1 MTVQLTRARA
11 RIAVDLVQRSA
22 IVDALTNESPVF
34 YRGNVGRFE
43 IGVFNNETIIDSFT
57 DIESLTVEIRSRI
70 NPEAPAYLTKTIEAA
85 SLTAC
90 IAADWTAGTGQHGLV
105 NLSDTET
112 DLPAQ
117 GDSVE
122 YWLAVGAVLADGPVT
137 LGKGILKI
145 LEDGIGG
152 SSGSGS
158 YPTFAEADARYMRR
172 GIPNGS
178 FRTDANG
185 QHIQL
190 YNPTTGLWHS
200 IGCDGAEG
208 AVAVVVAQEGEA

>member
-1 MTVQLTRARA
+1 MTVALTRARV
-11 RIAVDLVQRSA
+11 RIAVDLVQRSI
-22 IVDALTNESPVF
+22 IVDALTSESPVL
-34 YRGNVGRFE
+34 YRGNIGQFE
-43 IGVFNNETIIDSFT
+43 LGLFNNEAIVDDLTG
-57 DIESLTVEIRSRI
+57 IESLTVEIRSRI

-90 IAADWTAGTGQHGLV
+90 TEEHWDDGTEQHALIQI
-105 NLSDTET
+105 SDAET

-122 YWLAVGAVLADGPVT
+122 YWLAVGAVLTDGPVT

-152 SSGSGS
+152 ASGSGA

-172 GIPNGS
+172 GIANGS

-190 YNPTTGLWHS
+190 FNADTGLWHT
-200 IGCDGAEG
+200 IFCAGAAG
-208 AVAVVVAQEGEA
+208 AVAIVAEQVGVE